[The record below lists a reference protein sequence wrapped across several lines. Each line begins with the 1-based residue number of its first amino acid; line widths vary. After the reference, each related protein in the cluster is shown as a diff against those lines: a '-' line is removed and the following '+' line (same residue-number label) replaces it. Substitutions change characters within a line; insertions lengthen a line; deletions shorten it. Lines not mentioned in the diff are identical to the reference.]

1 MNKINNSFKIKSNR
15 KSFNWAIAL
24 SFIALIVSG
33 VAIAVAL
40 PRAHDLSFDYFG
52 VIVGMLSLFIT
63 ALLGWNIYA
72 LLDFNRVREEVVGL
86 TDLYKEA
93 IMKNNTIV
101 YHTAGDI
108 FNHLTYKEK
117 NAYNTYEL
125 CLFYRISELV
135 CFLDIENKEG
145 AYEVASMVNVLL
157 DAPLSVDK
165 SVSRVLKKEML
176 DLLAL
181 AQVKSDNAY
190 TSLIEKV
197 SAIPLSD
204 NHAQNEQK
212 KK

>member
-72 LLDFNRVREEVVGL
+72 LLDFNRVREEVVEL

-93 IMKNNTIV
+93 IMKNNAII
-101 YHTAGDI
+101 YHAVSDV
-108 FNHLTYKEK
+108 FNHLVYKEK
-117 NAYNTYEL
+117 DTYNTYEL

-135 CFLDIENKEG
+135 CVLDIENKEG
-145 AYEVASMVNVLL
+145 AYEVASMINVLI
-157 DAPLSVDK
+157 DTPLSSDRSISK
-165 SVSRVLKKEML
+165 VLKKEML

-197 SAIPLSD
+197 SSIPLSD
-204 NHAQNEQK
+204 DDIQDEQ
-212 KK
+212 